1 MAVQV
6 SLAVKTHH
14 LHVIPAA
21 GLKVEQVAPPAVVEL
36 VDAAAMRV
44 AQIQGLGLQ
53 AVWGQLE
60 ARSAALEALEVLERR
75 VIAVTGIRRSTTWG
89 VTEMPDQRAS
99 TVARD
104 LGSSRSTD
112 L

>member
-1 MAVQV
+1 MKTPLAFVMVAAV
-6 SLAVKTHH
+6 L
-14 LHVIPAA
+14 
-21 GLKVEQVAPPAVVEL
+21 VAEPAVLPSVVEV
-36 VDAAAMRV
+36 VDAAAMQV
-44 AQIQGLGLQ
+44 AQIQGPGLR
-53 AVWGQLE
+53 AVWGPLE

-75 VIAVTGIRRSTTWG
+75 AIAVTGIRRSTMWD

-104 LGSSRSTD
+104 VVISRSTG